1 MTSGPL
7 CRVLTRKDADKMSAL
22 HSQGFKPHWPAAD
35 MAEHIDR
42 DIVIGIDAP
51 LSGFLIIR
59 PAQDQAELLT
69 ITTAPDKRGLGLAK
83 SLLQAGEI
91 KLAEQ
96 GIEVIFLEVAE
107 DNMAALVL
115 YKNMGY
121 QPIGRRPA
129 YYKREAGRVAAL
141 TFRKTLDALP
151 AGV

>member
-7 CRVLTRKDADKMSAL
+7 CRELTREDADQICTL

-42 DIVIGIDAP
+42 DIVIGIDVP

-69 ITTAPDKRGLGLAK
+69 ITIAPNKRGLGLAK
-83 SLLQAGEI
+83 TLLRAGEI
-91 KLAEQ
+91 KSAEQ
-96 GIEVIFLEVAE
+96 GIEIIFLEVAE
-107 DNMAALVL
+107 DNMAALAL
-115 YKNMGY
+115 YKSLGY
-121 QPIGRRPA
+121 RPIGRRPA
-129 YYKREAGRVAAL
+129 YYKRKAGRVAAL